1 MHFDYARKITALIIL
16 LGLALLLNG
25 CGAEIPGFPSRPSE
39 SEPESVYEIPEMK
52 MAYFHPEAAE
62 GNSEAKLDISCV
74 NEGYVALRVDSDAGI
89 KFQVL
94 KDEDVY
100 TYSVIQRE
108 DQIFPLQW
116 GDGDYIFRVMKNVE
130 DNKYYEIY
138 RCETS
143 VVLDNEFDPF
153 LRPNQYAD
161 FYEGRACVEL
171 AREFAEE
178 SKSDTDF
185 VGKVY
190 KYVCKNITYDD
201 DKAQMAVDGQLKG
214 YVPDPDRTLEEK
226 KGICFDYACLAASML
241 RSQGVPTK
249 IIFGYVAPDD
259 LYHAWNM
266 FYTKEGGWV
275 TVKFSA
281 PEDEWSRIDL
291 TFSANGADSKFI
303 GDGSNYMDV
312 YQF

>member
-1 MHFDYARKITALIIL
+1 MHFGHARKIIAGLIL
-16 LGLALLLNG
+16 LGLTLILAG
-25 CGAEIPGFPSRPSE
+25 CGDIGPGFPSQSSDPD
-39 SEPESVYEIPEMK
+39 SVYEIPEMK

-62 GNSEAKLDISCV
+62 GNSEAQVDMSCV
-74 NEGYVALRVDSDAGI
+74 NEGYVAIHVESDAGI
-89 KFQVL
+89 KFQVI
-94 KDEDVY
+94 KDEEKY
-100 TYSVIQRE
+100 TYSVVQE
-108 DQIFPLQW
+108 VDQIFPLQY
-116 GDGDYIFRVMKNVE
+116 GDGDYVFRVMKNVE
-130 DNKYYEIY
+130 ENKYYELY

-143 VVLDNEFDPF
+143 VTLENEFDPF

-161 FYEGRACVEL
+161 FYEGRKCVDI
-171 AREFAEE
+171 AREFAE
-178 SKSDTDF
+178 SSSSDTDF
-185 VGKVY
+185 IGKVY

-303 GDGSNYMDV
+303 GDGSNYMEV